1 MHIQNQT
8 INIHIH
14 PITPIN
20 MSAPATTA
28 TLADLPSFGAALL
41 HAFMSSQ
48 DDEDEDAAMA
58 AADQADTPGTIPA
71 DRPAIG
77 QYWPGQGGIYAGDF
91 LGVDGFIYGLIVA
104 DCGTFQDIGKAPWGR
119 NSSLTLSDWDGLRN
133 TSALIAGNH
142 PAAKLAA
149 EYTHD
154 ECTDF
159 YLPARR
165 ELLLAAANLHD
176 RFGKESW
183 YWTSTPY
190 AGCDSTAWVVDFENG
205 DTSDFSRSY
214 EFRVRPFRRF
224 IY

>member
-14 PITPIN
+14 PAI
-20 MSAPATTA
+20 MSEPATTA
-28 TLADLPSFGAALL
+28 TLADLPSFGATLVR
-41 HAFMSSQ
+41 AFMTSQ
-48 DDEDEDAAMA
+48 DDEDEDAALA
-58 AADQADTPGTIPA
+58 AADQADTPSTIPA

-91 LGVDGFIYGLIVA
+91 RDDDGRIYGLIVA
-104 DCGTFQDIGKAPWGR
+104 DCGATQDIGKASWGP
-119 NSSLTLSDWDGLRN
+119 NSSLTLSDCDGLGN
-133 TSALIAGNH
+133 TSALIVGNH

-154 ECTDF
+154 GCTDF

-176 RFGKESW
+176 RFGKKSW

-190 AGCDSTAWVVDFENG
+190 EGGDSTAWAVDFENG
-205 DTSDFSRSY
+205 YANDFIRDF

>member
-14 PITPIN
+14 PAI
-20 MSAPATTA
+20 MSEPATTA

-58 AADQADTPGTIPA
+58 AADQADPPGTISA

-77 QYWPGQGGIYAGDF
+77 QYWPGQGGIYAGDL
-91 LGVDGFIYGLIVA
+91 LGGDGRIYGLIVA
-104 DCGTFQDIGKAPWGR
+104 DCGTAQDIGKASWGP
-119 NSSLTLSDWDGLRN
+119 NSSLTLSDWDGLGN
-133 TSALIAGNH
+133 TSALIVDNH

-154 ECTDF
+154 GCTDF

-190 AGCDSTAWVVDFENG
+190 AGGDSTAWAVDFEDG
-205 DTSDFSRSY
+205 RTGYSY
-214 EFRVRPFRRF
+214 RLNEFRVRPFRRF
-224 IY
+224 VY

>member
-1 MHIQNQT
+1 MQPTKRRKDEYTFDKHGVDQPQPEQAVHINF
-8 INIHIH
+8 N
-14 PITPIN
+14 N
-20 MSAPATTA
+20 L
-28 TLADLPSFGAALL
+28 TLPVGVGQIRVNVNAQIG
-41 HAFMSSQ
+41 
-48 DDEDEDAAMA
+48 DEKSES
-58 AADQADTPGTIPA
+58 DTPAELKGI
-71 DRPAIG
+71 PAIG

-91 LGVDGFIYGLIVA
+91 LGGDGVIYGLIVS
-104 DCGTFQDIGKAPWGR
+104 DCGSAQDIGKAPWGQKG
-119 NSSLTLSDWDGLRN
+119 SLALSDWDGLRN

-176 RFGKESW
+176 RFGNESW

-190 AGCDSTAWVVDFENG
+190 AGGDSTAQAVDFEHG
-205 DTSDFSRSY
+205 LTIDRSRFD